1 MRRLHNRAPSGSRR
15 LAGFRKTKEKFCGF
29 CRFCEKKNPMYRIN
43 EIFYSLQGEGFH
55 AGTPAVF
62 VRFSGCN
69 LRCAFCDTQHQK
81 GEMMSLQEIVDEVNK
96 YPNAPLLVLT
106 GGEPSLFID
115 ETFVAELKQKTH
127 KTIAI
132 ETNGTRPLPSNLDW
146 VTLSPKAAFEGGNV
160 EPCVLR
166 RCDEL
171 KVVYLGQDL
180 AQYDG
185 IEAKHRFLQPCFCE
199 DEKQRQANM
208 KACVEAVMQNPGW
221 RLSLQIH
228 RVLNIQ

>member
-1 MRRLHNRAPSGSRR
+1 
-15 LAGFRKTKEKFCGF
+15 
-29 CRFCEKKNPMYRIN
+29 MYKIN

-55 AGTPAVF
+55 SGTPAVF

-69 LRCAFCDTQHQK
+69 LRCHFCDTQHQD
-81 GEMMSLQEIVDEVNK
+81 GTMMSLQEIVDEVNK
-96 YPNAPLLVLT
+96 YPIAPLVVLT

-115 ETFVAELKQKTH
+115 EAFVTELKQKTTG
-127 KTIAI
+127 KTVAI
-132 ETNGTRPLPSNLDW
+132 ETNGTRTLPSNLDW
-146 VTLSPKAAFEGGNV
+146 VTLSPKTSFEGGDAA
-160 EPCVLR
+160 PCVVK

-199 DEKQRQANM
+199 DETERFANM

-221 RLSLQIH
+221 RLSMQIH

>member
-1 MRRLHNRAPSGSRR
+1 
-15 LAGFRKTKEKFCGF
+15 
-29 CRFCEKKNPMYRIN
+29 
-43 EIFYSLQGEGFH
+43 
-55 AGTPAVF
+55 
-62 VRFSGCN
+62 
-69 LRCAFCDTQHQK
+69 
-81 GEMMSLQEIVDEVNK
+81 MSLQEIVDEVNE

-106 GGEPSLFID
+106 GGEPSLFIN
-115 ETFVAELKQKTH
+115 EAFVAELKQKIH

-132 ETNGTRPLPSNLDW
+132 ETNGTRLLPSNLDW
-146 VTLSPKAAFEGGNV
+146 VTLSPKTAFEGGDA

-180 AQYDG
+180 TQYNG
-185 IEAKHRFLQPCFCE
+185 IEAQHRFLQPCFCE
-199 DEKQRQANM
+199 DETQRQANM
-208 KACVEAVMQNPGW
+208 KACVDAVMQNPGW

>member
-1 MRRLHNRAPSGSRR
+1 
-15 LAGFRKTKEKFCGF
+15 
-29 CRFCEKKNPMYRIN
+29 MYKIN

-55 AGTPAVF
+55 TGTPAVF

-69 LRCAFCDTQHQK
+69 LRCAFCDTQHQE
-81 GEMMSLQEIVDEVNK
+81 GEILTLQDIVNEVNRC
-96 YPNAPLLVLT
+96 PNVPLLVLT

-115 ETFVAELKQKTH
+115 EAFVADLKQKTS
-127 KTIAI
+127 KKIAI
-132 ETNGTRPLPSNLDW
+132 ETNGTRPLPKNLDW
-146 VTLSPKAAFEGGNV
+146 VTLSPKSAFEGGNA
-160 EPCVLR
+160 EPCVLTH
-166 RCDEL
+166 CDEL

-180 AQYDG
+180 AQYED

-199 DEKQRQANM
+199 DETQRRANM

-228 RVLNIQ
+228 RVLDIR

>member
-1 MRRLHNRAPSGSRR
+1 
-15 LAGFRKTKEKFCGF
+15 
-29 CRFCEKKNPMYRIN
+29 MYRIN

-55 AGTPAVF
+55 SGTPAVF

-69 LRCAFCDTQHQK
+69 LRCTFCDTQHQT
-81 GEMMSLQEIVDEVNK
+81 GEIISLQEIVDEVNK
-96 YPNAPLLVLT
+96 YPIAPIVVLT

-115 ETFVAELKQKTH
+115 EAFVAELKQKTG
-127 KTIAI
+127 KRIAI

-146 VTLSPKAAFEGGNV
+146 VTFSPKTAFEGGGL
-160 EPCVLR
+160 EPCVLT

-180 AQYDG
+180 AQCDD
-185 IEAKHRFLQPCFCE
+185 IEAKYRFLQPCFVE
-199 DEKQRQANM
+199 DSEQRKANM
-208 KACVEAVMQNPGW
+208 QACIEAVKNHPNW

-228 RVLNIQ
+228 RILGLP

>member
-1 MRRLHNRAPSGSRR
+1 M
-15 LAGFRKTKEKFCGF
+15 
-29 CRFCEKKNPMYRIN
+29 MYRIN

-55 AGTPAVF
+55 TGTPAVF

-69 LRCAFCDTQHQK
+69 LRCAFCDTQHQT
-81 GEMMSLQEIVDEVNK
+81 GAMMSLQEIVDEVNK
-96 YPNAPLLVLT
+96 YPHAPLLVLT

-115 ETFVAELKQKTH
+115 EAFVAELKQKTG
-127 KTIAI
+127 KKIAI

-146 VTLSPKAAFEGGNV
+146 VTLSPKSAFEGGDA
-160 EPCVLR
+160 EPCVLK

-171 KVVYLGQDL
+171 KVVCLGQDL
-180 AQYDG
+180 AQYEDT
-185 IEAKHRFLQPCFCE
+185 EAQHRFLQPCFCE
-199 DEKQRQANM
+199 DETQRQANM

-228 RVLNIQ
+228 RVLNIP